1 MLLNLIQF
9 VLQIVGMVAI
19 GFGLIVAFEGALNAL
34 RRWSNARQDLA
45 PHAAVLEAARPT
57 ERRFGSPGHVG
68 TDRGRSGYQ
77 DPALGDY
84 VGAVRW
90 TSQPTGPQP
99 ENLYAKA
106 EPFRRFKPQDYFDPF
121 DAKLDG
127 SSQTDRGGYVHLRR
141 AKPMPDCP

>member
-45 PHAAVLEAARPT
+45 PHAAVLEAACPA
-57 ERRFGSPGHVG
+57 ERHFRSPGHVG

-77 DPALGDY
+77 DPALGD
-84 VGAVRW
+84 
-90 TSQPTGPQP
+90 GPQP

-106 EPFRRFKPQDYFDPF
+106 YPAWRGVQYDAAFKFTKGALADP
-121 DAKLDG
+121 DAF
-127 SSQTDRGGYVHLRR
+127 T
-141 AKPMPDCP
+141 PMSDCS